1 MNPATKK
8 TEGQNSGELWLAPL
22 RGVTIRAFRETFA
35 PAIRKAGFDGAFAP
49 FIPANPGIRVN
60 DRLLADLQPGSSDLP
75 LVPQVITKHPDAMR
89 ELLKGL
95 KDRGFAR
102 VDLNAGCP
110 FPMIVRR
117 ERGSGLFRTPDML
130 EKLVETGCEEMGPGG
145 FSVKTRLGLE
155 RPNELLGLMPM
166 LNRYPLA
173 ALTVHAR
180 TARQMY
186 VGACDQAAFAAI
198 CAASANPV
206 IYNGDIKAIKGFNG
220 FMGLSGVNGLN
231 GLSGFKGL
239 KDLDGFS
246 GLKGLDGFRGLKGLM
261 VGRGFVRELGTRP
274 DSAELLRDY
283 IARSQTELS
292 GDRPVL
298 GRMKELLAYWA
309 ESSPRWHRL
318 WSLVKICRSVEELL
332 SIIR

>member
-1 MNPATKK
+1 M
-8 TEGQNSGELWLAPL
+8 SGELWLAPL

-35 PAIRKAGFDGAFAP
+35 SAIREAGFVGAVAP

-60 DRLLADLQPGSSDLP
+60 DRLLSDLKPGSSDLP

-117 ERGSGLFRTPDML
+117 GRGSGLFRTPDML

-186 VGACDQAAFAAI
+186 AGACDRAAFAAV
-198 CAASANPV
+198 CTASANPV
-206 IYNGDIKAIKGFNG
+206 IYNGDIKALKGFNG
-220 FMGLSGVNGLN
+220 FKGLR
-231 GLSGFKGL
+231 GFKGL
-239 KDLDGFS
+239 KGFS
-246 GLKGLDGFRGLKGLM
+246 GLKGLKGFM
-261 VGRGFVRELGTRP
+261 VGRGFVRELGARP

>member
-1 MNPATKK
+1 MIKC
-8 TEGQNSGELWLAPL
+8 GELWLAPL

-35 PAIRKAGFDGAFAP
+35 APIREAGFDGAFAP

-60 DRLLADLQPGSSDLP
+60 DRLLADLRPFPGDLP
-75 LVPQVITKHPDAMR
+75 LVPQVITKHPEAMR
-89 ELLKGL
+89 ELLKGF

-102 VDLNAGCP
+102 ADLNAGCP

-117 ERGSGLFRTPDML
+117 GRGSGLLRTPDML
-130 EKLVETGCEEMGPGG
+130 ERLVAAGCEEMGPGG
-145 FSVKTRLGLE
+145 FSVKIRLGLE
-155 RPNELLGLMPM
+155 RPDELLRLMPIF
-166 LNRYPLA
+166 NRYPLA

-186 VGACDQAAFAAI
+186 AGACDQAAFAAV
-198 CAASANPV
+198 CAASTNPV
-206 IYNGDIKAIKGFNG
+206 IYNGDIKGLKGFNG
-220 FMGLSGVNGLN
+220 L
-231 GLSGFKGL
+231 KGL
-239 KDLDGFS
+239 KGV
-246 GLKGLDGFRGLKGLM
+246 KGLM

-283 IARSQTELS
+283 IARSQAELS

-309 ESSPRWHRL
+309 EASPRWHHL

-332 SIIR
+332 SIVR

>member
-1 MNPATKK
+1 M
-8 TEGQNSGELWLAPL
+8 SGELWLAPL

-35 PAIRKAGFDGAFAP
+35 SAIREAGFVGAVAP

-60 DRLLADLQPGSSDLP
+60 DRLLSDLKPGSSDLP

-117 ERGSGLFRTPDML
+117 GRGSGLFRTPDML
-130 EKLVETGCEEMGPGG
+130 EKLVATGCEEMGTGR

-155 RPNELLGLMPM
+155 RPDELLRLMPM

-186 VGACDQAAFAAI
+186 AGACDQAAFAAI

-206 IYNGDIKAIKGFNG
+206 IYNGDIK
-220 FMGLSGVNGLN
+220 GLKGVNGLK
-231 GLSGFKGL
+231 GLNGFK
-239 KDLDGFS
+239 
-246 GLKGLDGFRGLKGLM
+246 GLKGLM
-261 VGRGFVRELGTRP
+261 VGRGFVRELGTRS

-318 WSLVKICRSVEELL
+318 WSLVKICRSVE
-332 SIIR
+332 

>member
-8 TEGQNSGELWLAPL
+8 TEGQNPGELWLAPL

-35 PAIRKAGFDGAFAP
+35 PAIRETGFDGAVAP

-60 DRLLADLQPGSSDLP
+60 DRLLADLQPGSSNLP

-117 ERGSGLFRTPDML
+117 GRGSGLFRTPDML
-130 EKLVETGCEEMGPGG
+130 EKLMAAGCEEMGPGG

-155 RPNELLGLMPM
+155 RPDELLGLMPM

-186 VGACDQAAFAAI
+186 AGACDRASFAAI

-206 IYNGDIKAIKGFNG
+206 IYNGDIKAIKGFK
-220 FMGLSGVNGLN
+220 GVNGL
-231 GLSGFKGL
+231 KGL
-239 KDLDGFS
+239 KGV
-246 GLKGLDGFRGLKGLM
+246 M
-261 VGRGFVRELGTRP
+261 VGRGFVRALGARA
-274 DSAELLRDY
+274 DSTELLRDY
-283 IARSQTELS
+283 IARSQAELS

-318 WSLVKICRSVEELL
+318 WPLVKICRSVEELL
-332 SIIR
+332 SIVR